1 MQDEPRAAEILP
13 AIAKF
18 LRETVTAEPSAHTL
32 FQARVAANA
41 CDLAAREAQL
51 SPASDAAEL
60 DRLRALLGRDGTLA
74 ELNAELAARIADGS
88 LTLETPELKAHL
100 WATSMAKLAVDQPS
114 YASYRRALKRLGSS

>member
-18 LRETVTAEPSAHTL
+18 LRETVTTDSSAHTL

-51 SPASDAAEL
+51 APASDAAEL
-60 DRLRALLGRDGTLA
+60 ERLRTLLGREGTLA

>member
-51 SPASDAAEL
+51 APASDAAEL

-114 YASYRRALKRLGSS
+114 YASYRRALKRLG

>member
-51 SPASDAAEL
+51 APASDAAEL

>member
-18 LRETVTAEPSAHTL
+18 LRETVTTDHSAHTM

-51 SPASDAAEL
+51 APASDAAE
-60 DRLRALLGRDGTLA
+60 RGQHRPLRGNHQAQPAPGTPC
-74 ELNAELAARIADGS
+74 R
-88 LTLETPELKAHL
+88 TRKR
-100 WATSMAKLAVDQPS
+100 
-114 YASYRRALKRLGSS
+114 RRATFAR